1 MQQPQRSAEALPA
14 SVHRAALPWPSV
26 PLDDGRAR
34 RQLEAWYGLDLIP
47 YLVLLDQR
55 GRVPASRVRDGANV
69 GPLPLL
75 EALRH
80 HWRGGP

>member
-1 MQQPQRSAEALPA
+1 
-14 SVHRAALPWPSV
+14 
-26 PLDDGRAR
+26 LDDGRAR